1 MQSKLLPIY
10 LNDHLAGATAGADL
24 ARRLAGSNESE
35 EDYGLPL
42 SQVAREI
49 EEDRE
54 ALRAI
59 MSRLDVGTDRAKQLL
74 AWAAEKAGRLK
85 LNGHL
90 LSYSPLSRLEEL
102 EMLALGVTGKRALW
116 LSLLLLVPHEKSLSA
131 QELETLVGRAQ
142 EQLDTIETCR
152 QRAIL
157 DAFPS
162 QS

>member
-59 MSRLDVGTDRAKQLL
+59 MSRLEVLHYDGDYDIL
-74 AWAAEKAGRLK
+74 AEYTSLIFESVW
-85 LNGHL
+85 
-90 LSYSPLSRLEEL
+90 
-102 EMLALGVTGKRALW
+102 LAPPG
-116 LSLLLLVPHEKSLSA
+116 SL
-131 QELETLVGRAQ
+131 
-142 EQLDTIETCR
+142 
-152 QRAIL
+152 
-157 DAFPS
+157 
-162 QS
+162 

>member
-1 MQSKLLPIY
+1 MSNELLPIY

-24 ARRLAGSNESE
+24 ARRVAGSNKGN
-35 EDYGLPL
+35 EDYRLPL
-42 SQVAREI
+42 SQLAREI

-54 ALRAI
+54 ALRTI
-59 MSRLDVGTDRAKQLL
+59 MSRLGVGSDRAKQIL

-102 EMLALGVTGKRALW
+102 EMLALGVTGKCSLW
-116 LSLLLLVPHEKSLSA
+116 RSLLLLAPDEERLPIP
-131 QELETLVGRAQ
+131 ELEQLIGRAE

-152 QRAIL
+152 RRAVL

-162 QS
+162 QT